1 MNAAILSFS
10 TTLEVI
16 LAFVLFFAMLWF
28 FAWLD
33 YKQIWHKPPTK
44 VEIEENRDF
53 LWPPRNYKRAGRYVG
68 PSNRERL

>member
-33 YKQIWHKPPTK
+33 YKHICRPGH
-44 VEIEENRDF
+44 VEVEENRDWF
-53 LWPPRNYKRAGRYVG
+53 WPPKDYKRAGRYVG
-68 PSNRERL
+68 PSKRERP